1 MGWTD
6 STVLHGP
13 FSPLFH
19 FLCYTFCSHWVHI
32 HPMLKCELIPRS
44 RSVFSKLRAA
54 MRTAAAVGPGAFSFL
69 IEVFLVLEVTNAKV
83 ILVQNR
89 MKGLSQI
96 HHTKVH
102 VLRCV
107 HLWVVKFL
115 ISLMKV
121 GQTAGANTRGSAT
134 TKSAT
139 FTQLLTQKS

>member
-1 MGWTD
+1 
-6 STVLHGP
+6 
-13 FSPLFH
+13 
-19 FLCYTFCSHWVHI
+19 
-32 HPMLKCELIPRS
+32 MLKCELIPRS

-107 HLWVVKFL
+107 HL
-115 ISLMKV
+115 
-121 GQTAGANTRGSAT
+121 
-134 TKSAT
+134 
-139 FTQLLTQKS
+139 